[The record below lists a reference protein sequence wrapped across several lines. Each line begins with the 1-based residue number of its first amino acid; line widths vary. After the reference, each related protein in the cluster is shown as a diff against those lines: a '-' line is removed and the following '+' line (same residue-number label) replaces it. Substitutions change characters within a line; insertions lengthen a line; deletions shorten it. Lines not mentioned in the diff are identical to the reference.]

1 MAEYSAVEQE
11 QRLLDEKDSVELY
24 EGTDYQ
30 TRRLDGWRGWWK
42 SPPRWI
48 AYIFVVYT
56 IVSIPII
63 SWTLLSLYRLQ
74 QKPYCRL
81 QLSGSTFRKFLT
93 RYSADKQCHR
103 IS

>member
-11 QRLLDEKDSVELY
+11 QRLLDEKDSIELY

-30 TRRLDGWRGWWK
+30 TRRLDGWRGWLK

-56 IVSIPII
+56 LVSIPII

-74 QKPYCRL
+74 QKPYCKFPFCALSSQTLSDILQRL
-81 QLSGSTFRKFLT
+81 STV
-93 RYSADKQCHR
+93 
-103 IS
+103 